1 MQFKHCKYYKKS
13 EEQEHCAFSC
23 CCDIECIFT
32 LKGSLQKIQELEK
45 ELEDFENKK
54 QQCDD
59 LQDELDSYSDDLN
72 KLECE
77 NTELLMTIV
86 NLINENKIKNYKEYI
101 DRLDNEKYI
110 QARITL

>member
-101 DRLDNEKYI
+101 DGLDNEKYI
-110 QARITL
+110 QARIML